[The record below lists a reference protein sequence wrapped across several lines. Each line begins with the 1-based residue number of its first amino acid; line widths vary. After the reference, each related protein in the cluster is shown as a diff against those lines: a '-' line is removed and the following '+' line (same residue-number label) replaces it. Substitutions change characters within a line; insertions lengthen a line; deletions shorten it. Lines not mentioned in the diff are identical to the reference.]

1 MNPERLADSYSDS
14 TVLEKAGLDTALLLT
29 VRLRSALVSSL
40 SVLLR
45 FFLGEAE
52 AERGRE
58 TLPEEEDRSILVLGV
73 LRRPRGMAEVRGSSE
88 VKEGERER
96 IRQSSLTT
104 AWGAGG
110 IQRSRS
116 SLAERG
122 KTAEGGGGAR

>member
-1 MNPERLADSYSDS
+1 M
-14 TVLEKAGLDTALLLT
+14 
-29 VRLRSALVSSL
+29 VSSL

-73 LRRPRGMAEVRGSSE
+73 LRRPRGMAEVRSSE
-88 VKEGERER
+88 AKEGVRER

-104 AWGAGG
+104 AWLKA
-110 IQRSRS
+110 
-116 SLAERG
+116 LVE
-122 KTAEGGGGAR
+122 

>member
-1 MNPERLADSYSDS
+1 M
-14 TVLEKAGLDTALLLT
+14 
-29 VRLRSALVSSL
+29 VSSL

-88 VKEGERER
+88 VKPRGRVSVTLER
-96 IRQSSLTT
+96 
-104 AWGAGG
+104 GAGG
-110 IQRSRS
+110 RDSGIEFDFEILSRC
-116 SLAERG
+116 LAIFFFSNCSFLCFP
-122 KTAEGGGGAR
+122 TF